1 MDMSWMDMHGMGGMD
16 MGSSSLFRVTNEAIA
31 RRFWYLIVSA
41 TALLT
46 LKRGI
51 SVLQSRQRRR
61 RTTRIPSSIPSRPEN
76 WLSQAYATATAI
88 CREFAYPQPW
98 CFTGPFTKYL
108 TPLPIGRWL
117 ILAIYWTVILVF
129 LWSGTI
135 LKPSDPSYAYKWEKV
150 GFRAAWVSIMQ
161 IPLIFLLSTKFNLFS
176 LLTGISYERLNW
188 IHRWTA
194 RTVLLTVIVHWSFFF
209 QEWVLADFVQ
219 LQLKMM
225 PMVKYGF
232 GAFAILGWNVVS
244 GFGYFRAK
252 AYELFVIQHIC
263 AAAVLLWL
271 LYIHVPAYAQ
281 SYVYLSI
288 AFVALDWGVRIA
300 WSLIRN
306 LHLLASSKS
315 RVLGYHALLEP
326 LAGDVVR
333 VIIKNVDFTWKSGQ
347 HVYLSIP
354 RLRPFEIHPFTIAS
368 VSEQRHDAVSSTL
381 TLIIK
386 VHKGFSRSLHK
397 VAIGSETRER
407 AYRAFLNGP
416 WGTPPDL
423 SHYETVALL
432 ATSSGASF
440 TVPLLENM
448 MQKPGCVRRITF
460 HWIIRSESHLSWFG
474 DKLTTLVKK
483 AQSHSVKLYV
493 VVHVT
498 RADQQRPLQEGGDTV
513 EKKEEQ
519 REPIVSVISRPDES
533 PKEANLSVSGAD
545 RSALLAAEH
554 DHALGQQ
561 QSSMSVVYDKRP
573 DVASLI
579 RGPVEDALGE
589 TAVVVCGGPTL
600 TAQSRTFVASLS
612 DERAVHKGTGAQG
625 IYLFTETYGW

>member
-1 MDMSWMDMHGMGGMD
+1 MDMSGMDMDGMGGMD

-31 RRFWYLIVSA
+31 RRFWYLIIGA

-46 LKRGI
+46 LKRGVF
-51 SVLQSRQRRR
+51 VLQSRQIRRR
-61 RTTRIPSSIPSRPEN
+61 MTTAPSSIPSRPEN
-76 WLSQAYATATAI
+76 WLSQTYATATAI
-88 CREFAYPQPW
+88 CREVAYPQPW
-98 CFTGPFTKYL
+98 CFTGPFTRYL
-108 TPLPIGRWL
+108 APLPVGRWL
-117 ILAIYWTVILVF
+117 ILAIYWTVILIF

-135 LKPSDPSYAYKWEKV
+135 LKPSDSSYAYKWEKV
-150 GFRAAWVSIMQ
+150 GFRAAWVSIAQ
-161 IPLIFLLSTKFNLFS
+161 IPLVFLLSTKFNLFS
-176 LLTGISYERLNW
+176 FLTGISYERLNW

-194 RTVLLTVIVHWSFFF
+194 RTVFLTVIVHWSFFF

-219 LQLKMM
+219 LELKMM

-263 AAAVLLWL
+263 AAAVLIWL
-271 LYIHVPAYAQ
+271 LYIHVPAYAK
-281 SYVYLSI
+281 SYLYLSI
-288 AFVALDWGVRIA
+288 AFVALDWGVRSA
-300 WSLIRN
+300 SSLVRN
-306 LHLLASSKS
+306 LHLLARSKS
-315 RVLGYHALLEP
+315 RMMGYQALLKP

-333 VIIKNVDFTWKSGQ
+333 VTIKNVDFVWKPGQ

-354 RLRPFEIHPFTIAS
+354 RLRPLEVHPFTIAS
-368 VSEQRHDAVSSTL
+368 VSDQPHDAASSTL

-386 VHKGFSRSLHK
+386 AHKGFSRSLHK
-397 VAIGSETRER
+397 AALGSVTRKGT
-407 AYRAFLNGP
+407 YRAFLNGP
-416 WGTPPDL
+416 WGAPPNL
-423 SHYETVALL
+423 LHYETVVLL

-448 MQKPGCVRRITF
+448 MQSSGYVRRISF

-474 DKLTTLVKK
+474 DKLTTLVER
-483 AQSHSVKLYV
+483 AQASRVNLRI

-498 RADQQRPLQEGGDTV
+498 RDILQDPSQDGGNV
-513 EKKEEQ
+513 RELKQEQ
-519 REPIVSVISRPDES
+519 REPIVSVISPPDVC
-533 PKEANLSVSGAD
+533 PREASLPASGTDKLA
-545 RSALLAAEH
+545 LAAEQ
-554 DHALGQQ
+554 DHAFRHQ
-561 QSSMSVVYDKRP
+561 QSSMNVVSGKRP

-600 TAQSRTFVASLS
+600 TARSRTFVASLS

>member
-1 MDMSWMDMHGMGGMD
+1 MDMSGMDMDGVGGMD
-16 MGSSSLFRVTNEAIA
+16 MGSSSLFRVTNEAVT
-31 RRFWYLIVSA
+31 RRFWYLIIGA

-46 LKRGI
+46 LKRGV
-51 SVLQSRQRRR
+51 SVLQSRQIRRR
-61 RTTRIPSSIPSRPEN
+61 MTTAPSSIPSRPED
-76 WLSQAYATATAI
+76 WLSQTYATATAI
-88 CREFAYPQPW
+88 CREVAYPQPW
-98 CFTGPFTKYL
+98 CFTGPFTRYL
-108 TPLPIGRWL
+108 TPLPVGRWL
-117 ILAIYWTVILVF
+117 ILAIYWTVILIF

-135 LKPSDPSYAYKWEKV
+135 LKPNDPSYAYKWEKV
-150 GFRAAWVSIMQ
+150 GFRAAWISIAQ
-161 IPLIFLLSTKFNLFS
+161 IPLVFLLSTKFNLFS

-194 RTVLLTVIVHWSFFF
+194 RTVFLTVIVHWSFFF

-219 LQLKMM
+219 LELEMM

-263 AAAVLLWL
+263 AAAVLIWL
-271 LYIHVPAYAQ
+271 LYIHVPAYAKG
-281 SYVYLSI
+281 YLYLSI
-288 AFVALDWGVRIA
+288 AFVALDWGVRFA
-300 WSLIRN
+300 SSLVRN
-306 LHLLASSKS
+306 MHLLARSKP
-315 RVLGYHALLEP
+315 RMMGYQALLKP

-333 VIIKNVDFTWKSGQ
+333 VTIKNVDFVWKPGQ

-354 RLRPFEIHPFTIAS
+354 RLRPLEVHPFTIAS
-368 VSEQRHDAVSSTL
+368 VSDQPHNAASSTL

-386 VHKGFSRSLHK
+386 AHKGFSRTLHK
-397 VAIGSETRER
+397 AAIGSVTREGT
-407 AYRAFLNGP
+407 YRAFLNGP
-416 WGTPPDL
+416 WGAPPDL
-423 SHYETVALL
+423 LHYETVVLL

-440 TVPLLENM
+440 IVPLLEHM
-448 MQKPGCVRRITF
+448 MQSPGCVRRISF

-474 DKLTTLVKK
+474 DKLTTLVER
-483 AQSHSVKLYV
+483 AQASRVDLRI

-498 RADQQRPLQEGGDTV
+498 RDILQDPSQDGGNV
-513 EKKEEQ
+513 RELKQEQ
-519 REPIVSVISRPDES
+519 REPIVSVISRPDVC
-533 PKEANLSVSGAD
+533 PREANLPASGTGKLA
-545 RSALLAAEH
+545 LAAEQ
-554 DHALGQQ
+554 DHAFRHQE
-561 QSSMSVVYDKRP
+561 SSMKVVSGKRP

-589 TAVVVCGGPTL
+589 TAVVVCGGPAL

>member
-1 MDMSWMDMHGMGGMD
+1 MDMSGMDMHGMGGMD
-16 MGSSSLFRVTNEAIA
+16 MGSSTLFRVTNEAIA

-51 SVLQSRQRRR
+51 SVLQSKQRRQHMMK
-61 RTTRIPSSIPSRPEN
+61 TPSSTPSRPES
-76 WLSQAYATATAI
+76 WLSQT
-88 CREFAYPQPW
+88 
-98 CFTGPFTKYL
+98 
-108 TPLPIGRWL
+108 WL
-117 ILAIYWTVILVF
+117 ILAMYWTVILVF

-150 GFRAAWVSIMQ
+150 GFRAAWVSITQ

-194 RTVLLTVIVHWSFFF
+194 RTVFLTVIVHWSFFF

-306 LHLLASSKS
+306 LHLIASSKS
-315 RVLGYHALLEP
+315 RVLGYQTLLKP

-333 VIIKNVDFTWKSGQ
+333 LTIKNVDFTWKPGQ

-368 VSEQRHDAVSSTL
+368 VSEQRRDAVSSTL

-386 VHKGFSRSLHK
+386 AHKGFSRSLHE
-397 VAIGSETRER
+397 AAAGSVTRGGT
-407 AYRAFLNGP
+407 YRALLNGP

-423 SHYETVALL
+423 SHYETVVFL
-432 ATSSGASF
+432 ATASGASF

-448 MQKPGCVRRITF
+448 IQEPGCVRRITF

-474 DKLTTLVKK
+474 DKLNTLVEK
-483 AQSHSVKLYV
+483 AQSNRVSLYV

-498 RADQQRPLQEGGDTV
+498 RDSQKRPPRDGSDAV
-513 EKKEEQ
+513 EKKQEQ
-519 REPIVSVISRPDES
+519 REPIVSVISRPEIC
-533 PKEANLSVSGAD
+533 PKEANLSVSGTD
-545 RSALLAAEH
+545 RSSLAAEH

-561 QSSMSVVYDKRP
+561 SSMNVVYDKRP

-600 TAQSRTFVASLS
+600 TAHSRTFVASLS

>member
-1 MDMSWMDMHGMGGMD
+1 MDMSGMDMNGMGGMD
-16 MGSSSLFRVTNEAIA
+16 MRSSSLFRVTNEAIA
-31 RRFWYLIVSA
+31 RRFWYLIISA

-46 LKRGI
+46 LKRG
-51 SVLQSRQRRR
+51 
-61 RTTRIPSSIPSRPEN
+61 
-76 WLSQAYATATAI
+76 
-88 CREFAYPQPW
+88 
-98 CFTGPFTKYL
+98 PFTRYL
-108 TPLPIGRWL
+108 TPLPVGRWL
-117 ILAIYWTVILVF
+117 ILAIYWTVILVS
-129 LWSGTI
+129 LWSDTI

-150 GFRAAWVSIMQ
+150 GFRAAWVSIAQ
-161 IPLIFLLSTKFNLFS
+161 IPLVFLLSTKFNLFS

-194 RTVLLTVIVHWSFFF
+194 RTLFLTVIVHWSFFF

-219 LQLKMM
+219 LELKMM

-263 AAAVLLWL
+263 AAAVLIWL
-271 LYIHVPAYAQ
+271 LYIHVPAYAKG
-281 SYVYLSI
+281 YLYLSI
-288 AFVALDWGVRIA
+288 AFVALDWSARFASGLV
-300 WSLIRN
+300 RN
-306 LHLLASSKS
+306 LHLLVRS
-315 RVLGYHALLEP
+315 RSRMMGYQALLKP

-333 VIIKNVDFTWKSGQ
+333 VTIKNVDFVWKPGQ

-354 RLRPFEIHPFTIAS
+354 RLRPLEVHPFTIAS
-368 VSEQRHDAVSSTL
+368 VSDQPLDAASSTL

-386 VHKGFSRSLHK
+386 AHKGFSRSLHK
-397 VAIGSETRER
+397 AAIGSVTREGT
-407 AYRAFLNGP
+407 YRAFLNGP
-416 WGTPPDL
+416 FGAPPNL
-423 SHYETVALL
+423 LHYETVVLL

-440 TVPLLENM
+440 TVPLLEHM
-448 MQKPGCVRRITF
+448 MQNPGCVRKVSF

-474 DKLTTLVKK
+474 DKLTTLVER
-483 AQSHSVKLYV
+483 AQAGRLDLRI

-498 RADQQRPLQEGGDTV
+498 RDILQDPSQDGGNV
-513 EKKEEQ
+513 RELKQEQ
-519 REPIVSVISRPDES
+519 REPIVSVISRPGMC
-533 PKEANLSVSGAD
+533 PREASLPASRTDKLA
-545 RSALLAAEH
+545 LAAEQ
-554 DHALGQQ
+554 DHAFSHQ
-561 QSSMSVVYDKRP
+561 QSSMNVVFGKRP

>member
-1 MDMSWMDMHGMGGMD
+1 MDMSGMDMHGTGGMD

-61 RTTRIPSSIPSRPEN
+61 LTTRTPSSIPSRPEN
-76 WLSQAYATATAI
+76 WLSQTYATATAI

-135 LKPSDPSYAYKWEKV
+135 LKPSDSSYAYKWEKV
-150 GFRAAWVSIMQ
+150 GFRAAWVSITQ
-161 IPLIFLLSTKFNLFS
+161 IPLIFMLSTKFNLFS

-315 RVLGYHALLEP
+315 RVLGYQALLKP

-333 VIIKNVDFTWKSGQ
+333 LTIKNVDFTWKPGQ

-368 VSEQRHDAVSSTL
+368 ISEQRRDAVSSTL

-386 VHKGFSRSLHK
+386 AHKSFSRSLHK
-397 VAIGSETRER
+397 AAIGSVTGGRT
-407 AYRAFLNGP
+407 YRAFLNGP

-423 SHYETVALL
+423 SHYETVMLL

-440 TVPLLENM
+440 IVPVLESM
-448 MQKPGCVRRITF
+448 IQEPGCVRRITF

-474 DKLTTLVKK
+474 DKLNTLVEK
-483 AQSHSVKLYV
+483 AQSNRVSLHV
-493 VVHVT
+493 VVHIT
-498 RADQQRPLQEGGDTV
+498 QDDQNSPPRDGSDAV
-513 EKKEEQ
+513 EKKQEQ
-519 REPIVSVISRPDES
+519 REPIVSVISRPEVC
-533 PKEANLSVSGAD
+533 PKEANLSVSGTD
-545 RSALLAAEH
+545 RSSLAAEH

-561 QSSMSVVYDKRP
+561 SSMNVIYERRP
-573 DVASLI
+573 AVASLI